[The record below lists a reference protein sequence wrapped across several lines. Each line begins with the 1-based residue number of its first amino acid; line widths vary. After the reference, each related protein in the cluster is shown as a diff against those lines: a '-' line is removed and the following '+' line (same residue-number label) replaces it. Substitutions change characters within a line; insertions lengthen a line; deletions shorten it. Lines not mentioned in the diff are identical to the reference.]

1 MCLTCHKFQTN
12 TLRLIKKK
20 LFQPCV
26 DRIRDEMTEVAWK
39 FREFSSSKHTKCC
52 LDKYNLSVSAI
63 FKRVIQLRTSYKNM
77 KDNYEPSGYA
87 PGYFQIKWHTQG
99 LGFIKLQCF
108 KNKMCSNHISKTCQV
123 KAGLTKWHSATA
135 PCEKKSSCFQTTLFS
150 TLKIIGSSIH

>member
-1 MCLTCHKFQTN
+1 MA
-12 TLRLIKKK
+12 
-20 LFQPCV
+20 
-26 DRIRDEMTEVAWK
+26 EVAWK

-108 KNKMCSNHISKTCQV
+108 KNKMCSNHISKICKVT
-123 KAGLTKWHSATA
+123 AGLTKWNSATA
-135 PCEKKSSCFQTTLFS
+135 PCEKNPHVFKLRCLAH
-150 TLKIIGSSIH
+150 LKKLDRRYIKIDENLLQYWLLLSLYLRYEFPCQ